1 MMSEQT
7 LKNLLNSA
15 LAFCL
20 AHKTAAHATLSDETG
35 LRSIRSDG
43 KATQMHNLPLKCTD
57 RRSVIMLLSVAGVSL
72 SLGVGAS
79 AKLLPA
85 NDNDDSPDPAP
96 AGGALAIR
104 KEEFYEALKET
115 KLMGVRLKPDQI
127 KGIDGIFIAFQT
139 DGDGNPKTLA
149 YALAT
154 AAHETGFRMLP
165 VREGFA
171 KSDAQ
176 ARRILRGRPYAKS
189 SGKYGHAYYGRG
201 QAQLTWED
209 NYRASSRDA
218 GVDLVANPDMMLD
231 PVISAKILIKG
242 LRDGRWNGSKKPH
255 TGKGIGYY
263 LPSTGQDDIKN
274 ARRTVNKLDK
284 WNLIAGYYRV
294 FLGAIKQSM

>member
-1 MMSEQT
+1 MR
-7 LKNLLNSA
+7 NLLIKSTN
-15 LAFCL
+15 
-20 AHKTAAHATLSDETG
+20 
-35 LRSIRSDG
+35 
-43 KATQMHNLPLKCTD
+43 
-57 RRSVIMLLSVAGVSL
+57 RRSFMLLIGAGVNL
-72 SLGVGAS
+72 SLGGGGDV
-79 AKLLPA
+79 KQRHA
-85 NDNDDSPDPAP
+85 NDNDNNNGPDPAP
-96 AGGALAIR
+96 TGGALAIR
-104 KEEFYEALKET
+104 NDEFYKALRAT
-115 KLMGVRLKPDQI
+115 KLMGTRLKPGQI
-127 KGIDGIFIAFQT
+127 EGMEGIFTAFQT

-149 YALAT
+149 YAFAT

-176 ARRILRGRPYAKS
+176 ARRRLQNRPYSRS

-209 NYRASSRDA
+209 NYRTSSGDA

-231 PVISAKILIKG
+231 PVISAKVLIRG

-263 LPSTGQDDIKN
+263 LPTTGPDDVKN
-274 ARRTVNKLDK
+274 ARRTLNKLDK

-294 FLGAIKQSM
+294 FLGAITQSLTH